1 MIQRKQTLFMLAT
14 AVLCSLLF
22 FFPLATI
29 TATAPA
35 DAVAVGTVV
44 DGGQYTIWGIDYANG
59 MNLPIVY
66 HGVLA
71 IIATALPLITIFLYK
86 RRRLQLSLCF
96 FEGILVVGLLVF
108 EGVGM
113 YKLNAALA
121 MAPHYIIDHSL
132 VLVAPLFAVATTFM
146 AYKGVLR
153 DILLL
158 SSTDR
163 IR

>member
-1 MIQRKQTLFMLAT
+1 MIQRKQTLFMLIT
-14 AVLCSLLF
+14 AILCSLQL
-22 FFPLATI
+22 FFPLADI
-29 TATAPA
+29 TSTTPQ
-35 DAVAVGTVV
+35 DAIAVGNVA
-44 DGGQYTIWGIDYANG
+44 DGGQYTVWGINYDNG
-59 MNLPIVY
+59 QSLPIVY
-66 HGVLA
+66 HGVLVILA
-71 IIATALPLITIFLYK
+71 VLMPVVTIFLYK

-96 FEGILVVGLLVF
+96 LEGILVVGLLIF
-108 EGVGM
+108 EGIGM

-121 MAPHYIIDHSL
+121 LAPHYLIDHSL

-158 SSTDR
+158 SSSDR